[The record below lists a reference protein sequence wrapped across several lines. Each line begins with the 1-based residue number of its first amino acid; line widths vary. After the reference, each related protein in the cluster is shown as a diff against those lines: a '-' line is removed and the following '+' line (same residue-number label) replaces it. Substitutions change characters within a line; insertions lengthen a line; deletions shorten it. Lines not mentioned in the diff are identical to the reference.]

1 MIKKVNV
8 LNDTHQ
14 LLQPEYLSHMTAEN
28 LQEAYRACPCHSRFY
43 FGMEQLSSLPL
54 DIKTQS
60 TVLLIILV
68 NTIRFNPVN
77 LASESSS
84 QKNHWTLLPFRWSLM
99 KSELDLTVFHLN
111 QHFAY
116 SSYFNH
122 HKPEETTFPATNS
135 TVYLE
140 YLLSVLHV
148 CWGFEH
154 HCWQFFIQVI

>member
-28 LQEAYRACPCHSRFY
+28 LQEAYRACSCHSRFY

-68 NTIRFNPVN
+68 NTIRFNPVSKSGIRVQF
-77 LASESSS
+77 SEKPLDSTAFQMIFDEIRVGSYCFSPQSTFCILIIFQSS
-84 QKNHWTLLPFRWSLM
+84 QTRGNHIPRR
-99 KSELDLTVFHLN
+99 
-111 QHFAY
+111 
-116 SSYFNH
+116 
-122 HKPEETTFPATNS
+122 
-135 TVYLE
+135 
-140 YLLSVLHV
+140 
-148 CWGFEH
+148 
-154 HCWQFFIQVI
+154 